1 MAHVPKSEETDVPVT
16 ADARKVPDART
27 ARKVD
32 DRELVRRAQD
42 GEKEAF
48 EVLVTKHHGRVF
60 AVAGGILRNREDV
73 EDIAQQVFLKAY
85 FSLKRFDQR
94 SAFSTW
100 LYKITVNECWDLLRK
115 KKVRPLV
122 FESELNEEQAH
133 AYQSTEQ
140 STEYAGDVSDQL
152 ETRQQLEQ
160 WLDCL
165 EERDR
170 TMLVLKEVQGFT
182 VEEIAEIMGINGN
195 TVKVRLFR
203 ARQKIA
209 ERIRRK
215 KRAAGV

>member
-1 MAHVPKSEETDVPVT
+1 MANVPESEETDVPV
-16 ADARKVPDART
+16 AAEAGKAQEAVA

-32 DRELVRRAQD
+32 DRELVRRAQN

-48 EVLVTKHHGRVF
+48 EVLVRKHQGRVF

-122 FESELNEEQAH
+122 FESELSEEQAH

-152 ETRQQLEQ
+152 ETRQQLER

-170 TMLVLKEVQGFT
+170 SMLVLKEVQGFT

-209 ERIRRK
+209 EKIRRK

>member
-1 MAHVPKSEETDVPVT
+1 VPVT

>member
-1 MAHVPKSEETDVPVT
+1 VPVT

-182 VEEIAEIMGINGN
+182 VEEIAEIIGINGN